1 MYIIIILLAMLV
13 ALHFLS
19 KKTIENYED
28 YNENTCLTLAKK
40 NEDNIT
46 SLQNDVKTLLAL
58 QNQVNQ
64 LQGTSDAN
72 TKQLNEIVNQVYNDN
87 KKNKK

>member
-1 MYIIIILLAMLV
+1 MYIIIIVLSILI

-19 KKTIENYED
+19 KTTIENYEAYD
-28 YNENTCLTLAKK
+28 ENTCLTLAKK
-40 NEDNIT
+40 NDDNIT

-58 QNQVNQ
+58 QNQVNS

-72 TKQLNEIVNQVYNDN
+72 TKQLSTIVDQVY
-87 KKNKK
+87 KK

>member
-1 MYIIIILLAMLV
+1 MYIFIIILAILI

-19 KKTIENYED
+19 KPTIENYED
-28 YNENTCLTLAKK
+28 YDEQTCLTLAKK

-46 SLQNDVKTLLAL
+46 SLQNDIKTLLDL
-58 QNQVNQ
+58 QNQVNA

-72 TKQLNEIVNQVYNDN
+72 TKQLSTIVNQVYNT
-87 KKNKK
+87 K

>member
-1 MYIIIILLAMLV
+1 MYIIIILLAAFI

-19 KKTIENYED
+19 TVENYED
-28 YNENTCLTLAKK
+28 YNEQTCLTLAKK

-46 SLQNDVKTLLAL
+46 SLQNDIKTLLAL
-58 QNQVNQ
+58 QDQVNA

-72 TKQLNEIVNQVYNDN
+72 TKQLNTIVNQVYDTS
-87 KKNKK
+87 K

>member
-1 MYIIIILLAMLV
+1 MYIIIILLAAFI

-19 KKTIENYED
+19 NVENYED
-28 YNENTCLTLAKK
+28 YNEQTCLTLAQK

-46 SLQNDVKTLLAL
+46 SLQNDINTLLAL
-58 QNQVNQ
+58 QDQVNA

-72 TKQLNEIVNQVYNDN
+72 TKQLKTIVDQVYNTS
-87 KKNKK
+87 K